1 MVVAILIIDMQYIQ
15 RDEVVQGP
23 VTFGT
28 WNVVFVSGSCS
39 SWWLLDS
46 ASELLSGPL
55 ELHSGA
61 TDTSQT
67 CSGYVQN
74 VPC

>member
-1 MVVAILIIDMQYIQ
+1 MVLVIFIIDMQYLQKDEIVQ
-15 RDEVVQGP
+15 RS

-28 WNVVFVSGSCS
+28 WNVVFVLGSCS

-55 ELHSGA
+55 ELYSGA
-61 TDTSQT
+61 ADTS
-67 CSGYVQN
+67 
-74 VPC
+74 